1 MNLLMFSSLVW
12 LGVESVWALK
22 FIIFSAKLLVTY
34 PLFHLLLETV
44 VLVIN
49 SVTGIEFGFDH
60 VYN

>member
-12 LGVESVWALK
+12 LGVQGVWALK
-22 FIIFSAKLLVTY
+22 FIIFYAKLLVTC

-44 VLVIN
+44 VQVIN
-49 SVTGIEFGFDH
+49 SVAGIEFGFDH